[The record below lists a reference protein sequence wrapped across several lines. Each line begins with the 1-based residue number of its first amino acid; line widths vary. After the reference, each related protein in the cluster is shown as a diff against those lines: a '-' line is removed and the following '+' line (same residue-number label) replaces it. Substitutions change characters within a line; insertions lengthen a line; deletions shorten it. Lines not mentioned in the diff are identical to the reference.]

1 MRPFFLTRIID
12 KLIAKDLKRQELAG
26 SSLNLPSKAFPCIAL
41 SRETS
46 SGGRLIGQLAAK
58 KLHMKFYDKELVN
71 LIAKNTK
78 KRQEIVEALDEKSK
92 SLIENIIDDLRS
104 WENIL
109 PEMTYF
115 KQLCR
120 TVLALTEKNPVVFV
134 GRGVNFIIPAERCFR
149 VRVIAPLYI
158 RIQNTIKYEHKN
170 PQKAKETIR
179 QIHFDRKDFT
189 QKYFRKDISNAN
201 YYDLVINTE
210 YFSIPQ
216 AVNIVVKGYR
226 EKFSKTVIQ

>member
-1 MRPFFLTRIID
+1 MRSFFLTRIID
-12 KLIAKDLKRQELAG
+12 KLIAQDLKRQELSS
-26 SSLNLPSKAFPCIAL
+26 SSLNLTSKAFPCIAL

-46 SGGRLIGQLAAK
+46 SGGRLIGQLVAK
-58 KLHMKFYDKELVN
+58 KLNMKFYDKELVD

-78 KRQEIVEALDEKSK
+78 KRREIVEALDEKSK
-92 SLIENIIDDLRS
+92 TLIEDIIDDLNS
-104 WENIL
+104 SQNIL

-115 KQLCR
+115 KHLCR
-120 TVLALTEKNPVVFV
+120 TVLALTEKSPAVFV
-134 GRGVNFIIPAERCFR
+134 GRGVNFIVPPERCFR

-170 PQKAKETIR
+170 PQKAKDDIR
-179 QIHFDRKDFT
+179 EIHFDRKEFT
-189 QKYFRKDISNAN
+189 QRYFRKDISNAN

-226 EKFSKTVIQ
+226 EKFS